1 MHACSLNEQTKQSI
15 RSFAERPANDNSKPS
30 VIKTGSGKT
39 MKACRT
45 LTIVLALMGVIP
57 ATQADDYPSRP
68 VHIIVGFGPGSA
80 VDVGSRV
87 VASRMSQSLGQQFV
101 IENRPGAASSTG
113 AAAAARAPK
122 DGYTLYAGASVNV
135 INAVLSSNLPFD
147 FSRDFDPIALIYRAP
162 LLLVVHS
169 SLGVSSVQE
178 LIALGKSQPERII
191 FSSSGVGS
199 ALHLAGELFKMR
211 TGLDLVHV
219 PYQSS
224 AQAMADL
231 LAGRTTMM
239 FAPASTVV
247 AAIDEGK
254 LKALASA
261 TDKRPGIAP
270 NLPTMA
276 EAGLADFD
284 ASVWTGFLA
293 PSGTPPA
300 VIDKL
305 SRAVNEA
312 LKSEQVATL
321 FKAQGFDAAGGTP
334 EDVTRAIASDMKR
347 WTDVATRAGMKK

>member
-1 MHACSLNEQTKQSI
+1 
-15 RSFAERPANDNSKPS
+15 
-30 VIKTGSGKT
+30 
-39 MKACRT
+39 
-45 LTIVLALMGVIP
+45 
-57 ATQADDYPSRP
+57 
-68 VHIIVGFGPGSA
+68 
-80 VDVGSRV
+80 
-87 VASRMSQSLGQQFV
+87 MSQSLGQQFV